1 MLASTGAAQRLC
13 LVAAVLII
21 MSVDLASNVLCRART
36 ANDKMC
42 ILFAGRLSTMSRVEG
57 HFLSSACG
65 HQAGESGI
73 SILNNFE

>member
-36 ANDKMC
+36 ANDKC
-42 ILFAGRLSTMSRVEG
+42 AFCLQVG
-57 HFLSSACG
+57 
-65 HQAGESGI
+65 
-73 SILNNFE
+73 